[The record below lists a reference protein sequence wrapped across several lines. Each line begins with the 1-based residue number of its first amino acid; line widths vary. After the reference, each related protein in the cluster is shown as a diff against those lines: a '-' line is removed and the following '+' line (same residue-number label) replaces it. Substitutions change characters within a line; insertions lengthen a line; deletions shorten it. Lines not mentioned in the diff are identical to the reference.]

1 LSAFVFIDSSSFV
14 HIVGYLFE
22 RTGNLKFERKI
33 HPNKDIVTIIGDVR
47 DVFFPCTNKVM
58 VTEAVS
64 PSHPHLPLEL
74 TNGKCVARMMK
85 QLLNSLF

>member
-47 DVFFPCTNKVM
+47 DVFFPVQIKLWWLKLSV
-58 VTEAVS
+58 
-64 PSHPHLPLEL
+64 PHIHI
-74 TNGKCVARMMK
+74 
-85 QLLNSLF
+85 SLWN